1 MEWNDV
7 LIRMHSVVRVYR
19 LLFQRTESLSIFQRC
34 IKDGVTFL
42 DVFDKSCSA
51 VLVSMLSILQ
61 VYGEFSENSI
71 LVDYLA
77 LYQESTDR
85 A

>member
-1 MEWNDV
+1 MIVSEN
-7 LIRMHSVVRVYR
+7 
-19 LLFQRTESLSIFQRC
+19 ESLSIFQRC

-71 LVDYLA
+71 LVDCLA
-77 LYQESTDR
+77 LYKESTDR